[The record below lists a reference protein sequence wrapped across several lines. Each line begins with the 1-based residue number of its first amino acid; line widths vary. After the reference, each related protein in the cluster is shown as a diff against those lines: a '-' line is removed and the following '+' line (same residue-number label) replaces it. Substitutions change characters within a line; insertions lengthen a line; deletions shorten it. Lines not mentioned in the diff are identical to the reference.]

1 MNAHTIP
8 ELRYA
13 MSREAIIGHDTA
25 WKVSRFGVAQYLGDE
40 GFLGVVGG
48 IAGRRAVLRFLGLG
62 EVLQDNAGIHAEVNR
77 DQRQHDGAQ
86 PDFSAAPQGDAAA
99 APVFDILAFA

>member
-25 WKVSRFGVAQYLGDE
+25 LKVSSFGFAQYRHGYDPELLAAIE
-40 GFLGVVGG
+40 EAALKLKTSH
-48 IAGRRAVLRFLGLG
+48 AVYKHLDLTF
-62 EVLQDNAGIHAEVNR
+62 IT
-77 DQRQHDGAQ
+77 
-86 PDFSAAPQGDAAA
+86 APTATS
-99 APVFDILAFA
+99 PRSRTSCTTSFAWSGCQT